1 MKTVQ
6 ILSTVANKVFDSSI
20 DESFA
25 RITTTPLTSRTLRDK
40 FGSKM
45 HELIDKTMNE
55 EWRLLFRK
63 YLFECFFD
71 DNNNPW
77 DERLNPKSVEI
88 VEVDATI
95 GSVVA
100 IIHFKSFEVTTQMGG
115 F

>member
-1 MKTVQ
+1 MKTVSV
-6 ILSTVANKVFDSSI
+6 ISAVASKIFDSSI
-20 DESFA
+20 DESFT
-25 RITTTPLTSRTLRDK
+25 RITTTPLTSRTLRNK

-45 HELIDKTMNE
+45 HKLIDKVMDE

-88 VEVDATI
+88 VSVDVPT
-95 GSVVA
+95 GSVTA
-100 IIHFKSFEVTTQMGG
+100 SINFEDFDITTQMGG